1 MRTKTTTPEIK
12 SAASEAIL
20 KRIAT
25 GESFTYAQLHEI
37 VDALGANEAHDR
49 IADRTIQSWRRKG
62 FIAFT
67 REGRSVIWNLTE
79 AGHAQVALLNDASET
94 TADRTSSP

>member
-1 MRTKTTTPEIK
+1 MTKSTPQSKKEEATK
-12 SAASEAIL
+12 AIL
-20 KRIAT
+20 DRVAT
-25 GESFTYAQLHEI
+25 GVSFTYAQLHEI
-37 VDALGANEAHDR
+37 VDALGANEARDR

-94 TADRTSSP
+94 TADRPSSP